1 VPRNGGSHA
10 HPFCFFFWLKMKRD
24 NIDRFRS
31 ADQQVAKPRIRAP
44 RYIHGDR
51 FLQGPIPMG
60 WLSAAAVLPGKALH
74 LALAIWMVVRLED
87 SQTGLRLNARIL
99 GELALDRYA
108 KYRALH
114 HLEHAG
120 LIAVSRG
127 AGRKEVIAIL
137 PAPRRANQPG
147 EIQ

>member
-1 VPRNGGSHA
+1 
-10 HPFCFFFWLKMKRD
+10 MKR
-24 NIDRFRS
+24 NSVDRFRT
-31 ADQQVAKPRIRAP
+31 AAQHPTVQRTRVP
-44 RYIHGDR
+44 RYIQDGR

-74 LALAIWMVVRLED
+74 LALAIWMVARLED

-108 KYRALH
+108 KYRALR
-114 HLEHAG
+114 HLERAG

-137 PAPRRANQPG
+137 LAPPRADQPG
-147 EIQ
+147 ENP